1 MVQSEEG
8 CWNKVADGLLRSQ
21 EIEQDFAVLAFCG
34 TGAPWLILAQAHI
47 PGVLEALE
55 SNRQECQTRDTGSR
69 MAFPFLRSPGE
80 MWWPP
85 TLSGQLGPG

>member
-1 MVQSEEG
+1 MHQRWRTDSGQGLRTVSQDVVQSEEG

-47 PGVLEALE
+47 PG
-55 SNRQECQTRDTGSR
+55 G
-69 MAFPFLRSPGE
+69 
-80 MWWPP
+80 
-85 TLSGQLGPG
+85 GP